1 VGMMAQLD
9 IETLGKLRDDLKA
22 IKDGIVPVYAE
33 RTGMTQEKVS
43 RLMSAETWMSAQQ
56 AVDYGFADEVVP
68 GGQPKVQNVAY
79 VNCLRT
85 YSKVPSALMQAFTPV
100 NIPPT
105 LVSSTPVDA
114 DMEREAQILRE
125 QVNQILKG
133 DYHA

>member
-1 VGMMAQLD
+1 
-9 IETLGKLRDDLKA
+9 
-22 IKDGIVPVYAE
+22 
-33 RTGMTQEKVS
+33 
-43 RLMSAETWMSAQQ
+43 
-56 AVDYGFADEVVP
+56 
-68 GGQPKVQNVAY
+68 
-79 VNCLRT
+79 
-85 YSKVPSALMQAFTPV
+85 MQAFTPV